1 MSFNFDGLLQFP
13 GSLRHHHPAICLI
26 MKNDESIFQI
36 TQQSNVIGSQ
46 CKMCQHRVKLSVERK
61 IHIFHRVKIICY
73 GVDPNLELLE
83 NFIKI
88 EIISSLELLPLLLFF
103 DACQRIVKQLNS
115 LLFILGY
122 IY

>member
-1 MSFNFDGLLQFP
+1 MKKIMSIIQI
-13 GSLRHHHPAICLI
+13 SL
-26 MKNDESIFQI
+26 KNS
-36 TQQSNVIGSQ
+36 VIGSQ
-46 CKMCQHRVKLSVERK
+46 CKICQHRVKLSVERK
-61 IHIFHRVKIICY
+61 IHIFHSVEIICY

-115 LLFILGY
+115 ILFILGN